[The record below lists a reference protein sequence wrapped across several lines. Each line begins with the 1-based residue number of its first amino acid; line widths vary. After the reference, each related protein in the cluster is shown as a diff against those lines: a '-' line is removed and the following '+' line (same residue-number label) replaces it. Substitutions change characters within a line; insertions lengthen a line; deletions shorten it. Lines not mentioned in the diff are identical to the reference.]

1 MKLTLCTQMN
11 INSFY
16 KLIPLILMGMARPV
30 QITQNNGF
38 AKSLQYLKKEG
49 RDEVDTNNLFSIN
62 YDLIQRQLGH
72 ASDLPN
78 YKNCSSNDFSQ
89 VFLL

>member
-1 MKLTLCTQMN
+1 
-11 INSFY
+11 
-16 KLIPLILMGMARPV
+16 MARPV

-72 ASDLPN
+72 ASGLPN

>member
-1 MKLTLCTQMN
+1 
-11 INSFY
+11 
-16 KLIPLILMGMARPV
+16 MARPV
-30 QITQNNGF
+30 QITQNNEF

-49 RDEVDTNNLFSIN
+49 RDEVDTNNFFSIN

-78 YKNCSSNDFSQ
+78 YKKL
-89 VFLL
+89 FLQ